1 VKVLIYKIGA
11 VNRNKESDIIVCN
24 RFWVIAWRYRYV
36 IRQETVDSILQSNTL
51 VEYKLVKGKTVCT
64 DPLIFDSSK
73 L

>member
-1 VKVLIYKIGA
+1 
-11 VNRNKESDIIVCN
+11 
-24 RFWVIAWRYRYV
+24 V